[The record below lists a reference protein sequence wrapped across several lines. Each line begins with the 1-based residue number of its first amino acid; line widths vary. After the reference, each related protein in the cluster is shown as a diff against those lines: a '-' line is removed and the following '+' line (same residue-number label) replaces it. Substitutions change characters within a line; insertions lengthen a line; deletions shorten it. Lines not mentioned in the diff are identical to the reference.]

1 MAATQGIRP
10 ATEGELDLLPSVYER
25 ASFNPRLA
33 AVDRFARAALGGEVF
48 VVEREGGL
56 AGASGCAH
64 FGATGWVGAVAV
76 VPEARRA
83 GLGRALTEAAVAWL
97 RERGAGT
104 IQLYATDMG
113 RPIYERLGFVA
124 EGACVALGGRRQ
136 PGPPTGAVRAA
147 RPDDLQ
153 AAQAVDREATGE
165 DRAALLTSLW
175 PGSALV
181 AEAGGGVRGYHLP
194 SPWRSGGATVAA
206 DLVGHR
212 GLEGDRQ
219 QRPSPQ
225 RQASA
230 GGVADRR
237 GITDPPARRGPVEGE
252 LDPVEAL
259 LPACLDPDQ
268 PSGEAAAVRLGNG
281 GGPERRPRGC
291 LGLDRLR
298 VVHRPDPEQEGAG
311 QHQQHEVSQGSQ
323 GRHLLWPFG
332 FAVSRC

>member
-83 GLGRALTEAAVAWL
+83 GLGRALTEAA
-97 RERGAGT
+97 
-104 IQLYATDMG
+104 
-113 RPIYERLGFVA
+113 
-124 EGACVALGGRRQ
+124 CVALGGRWQ

-206 DLVGHR
+206 DLASGLALIEATAGRLNGAELSLSIPQGNEPAIRALEAR
-212 GLEGDRQ
+212 GQTERS
-219 QRPSPQ
+219 RTT
-225 RQASA
+225 RM
-230 GGVADRR
+230 
-237 GITDPPARRGPVEGE
+237 
-252 LDPVEAL
+252 
-259 LPACLDPDQ
+259 
-268 PSGEAAAVRLGNG
+268 RLG
-281 GGPERRPRGC
+281 PPLPWRPR
-291 LGLDRLR
+291 
-298 VVHRPDPEQEGAG
+298 
-311 QHQQHEVSQGSQ
+311 
-323 GRHLLWPFG
+323 
-332 FAVSRC
+332 AVFSTFNLFWG

>member
-124 EGACVALGGRRQ
+124 EGACVALGGRWQ

-153 AAQAVDREATGE
+153 AAQAVDREATAE

-206 DLVGHR
+206 DLASGLALIEATAGRLNGAELSLSIPQGNEPAIRALEAR
-212 GLEGDRQ
+212 GQTERS
-219 QRPSPQ
+219 RTT
-225 RQASA
+225 RM
-230 GGVADRR
+230 
-237 GITDPPARRGPVEGE
+237 
-252 LDPVEAL
+252 
-259 LPACLDPDQ
+259 
-268 PSGEAAAVRLGNG
+268 RLG
-281 GGPERRPRGC
+281 PPLPWRPR
-291 LGLDRLR
+291 
-298 VVHRPDPEQEGAG
+298 
-311 QHQQHEVSQGSQ
+311 
-323 GRHLLWPFG
+323 
-332 FAVSRC
+332 AVFSTFNLFWG

>member
-48 VVEREGGL
+48 VVEREGG
-56 AGASGCAH
+56 
-64 FGATGWVGAVAV
+64 
-76 VPEARRA
+76 
-83 GLGRALTEAAVAWL
+83 RALTEAAVAWL

-124 EGACVALGGRRQ
+124 EGACVALGGRWQ

-206 DLVGHR
+206 DLASGLALIEATAGRLNGAELSLSIPQGNEPAIRALEAR
-212 GLEGDRQ
+212 GQTERS
-219 QRPSPQ
+219 RTT
-225 RQASA
+225 RM
-230 GGVADRR
+230 
-237 GITDPPARRGPVEGE
+237 
-252 LDPVEAL
+252 
-259 LPACLDPDQ
+259 
-268 PSGEAAAVRLGNG
+268 RLG
-281 GGPERRPRGC
+281 PPLPWRPR
-291 LGLDRLR
+291 
-298 VVHRPDPEQEGAG
+298 
-311 QHQQHEVSQGSQ
+311 
-323 GRHLLWPFG
+323 
-332 FAVSRC
+332 AVFSTFNLFWG